1 MMYEVEVRVSDQLVN
16 SSREVELLV
25 GRALT
30 SLGFSVESIEVRRA
44 PQYEK

>member
-16 SSREVELLV
+16 SSEVELLV
-25 GRALT
+25 CRALT
-30 SLGFSVESIEVRRA
+30 ALGFSVESIEVRRA